1 MNSLGG
7 IIEMTG
13 IDRFMALELAAG
25 TLQAE
30 AGVTV
35 STRFITL
42 GSAIAG
48 RPDHAAAIA
57 IRSCRRQV
65 SAFMRPRMEEY
76 RRICGRRAIANMN
89 PWRNLAHKFH
99 RRYVAGTHVGAA
111 TTCAGELAL
120 LLHGLL
126 SSGPAFDRL

>member
-42 GSAIAG
+42 DGAIAG
-48 RPDHAAAIA
+48 RSDHAAVIA
-57 IRSCRRQV
+57 TR
-65 SAFMRPRMEEY
+65 Y
-76 RRICGRRAIANMN
+76 DRAGGGWAPSWGQRWKNIEG
-89 PWRNLAHKFH
+89 
-99 RRYVAGTHVGAA
+99 YVGGW
-111 TTCAGELAL
+111 
-120 LLHGLL
+120 L
-126 SSGPAFDRL
+126 S

>member
-1 MNSLGG
+1 MNSLDG

-30 AGVTV
+30 AGVTL

-48 RPDHAAAIA
+48 
-57 IRSCRRQV
+57 
-65 SAFMRPRMEEY
+65 
-76 RRICGRRAIANMN
+76 
-89 PWRNLAHKFH
+89 
-99 RRYVAGTHVGAA
+99 
-111 TTCAGELAL
+111 
-120 LLHGLL
+120 
-126 SSGPAFDRL
+126 